1 LSIVVENGEER
12 RKEKEKKLLKREKEM
27 SKKISSL
34 YRKMGFMHFLL
45 KFLAGFFV

>member
-1 LSIVVENGEER
+1 MKGRGRGGEEEWEGEEAAKE
-12 RKEKEKKLLKREKEM
+12 RKQM

-34 YRKMGFMHFLL
+34 YRKMGFMHFLQ